1 MSKIN
6 DLQYW
11 RRRAEEAGTLAEEL
25 TDPDAKR
32 KMLKI
37 AKDYETL
44 ARRPEQRL
52 RHHSSATIK
61 IAGAILRSVAMSLL
75 CPRTST

>member
-52 RHHSSATIK
+52 RHHSSATI
-61 IAGAILRSVAMSLL
+61 RNW
-75 CPRTST
+75 RR

>member
-52 RHHSSATIK
+52 RH
-61 IAGAILRSVAMSLL
+61 
-75 CPRTST
+75 